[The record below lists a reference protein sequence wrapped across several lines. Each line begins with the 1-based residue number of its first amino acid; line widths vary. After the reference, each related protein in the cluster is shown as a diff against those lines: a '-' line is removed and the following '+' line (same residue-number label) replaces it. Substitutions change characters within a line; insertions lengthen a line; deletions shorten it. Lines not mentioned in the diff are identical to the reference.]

1 MASSLREGT
10 WLIHR
15 VGVSHTLVD
24 RLRAVHGYIV
34 TVRGVA
40 LYCAAEM
47 IQLLFLVLFVEGAVA
62 FLLLVKIG
70 PLRELVIKSLDQ
82 VKMGKRP
89 ATVKTIAGTMSVIL
103 FFSLMNIVKIQNK
116 GAKLGTMSPM
126 DQVLWRTHLLEAS
139 LMGII
144 LFFSLDP
151 ITNGSVSSGVDKTP
165 ETLLHMNLK
174 VENSDHW
181 RYIKYNEKLSA
192 WPASQGMILVEMYTF
207 KEMEI
212 TIQASFLVPKS
223 LLLDCEATV
232 GFTLFLGFLIDR
244 MHHYLSKLIGL
255 RRSVGSSKEEV
266 ESLQKEKMQLKEKED
281 KASMEIKLL
290 LEQISTLSEN
300 LKKLKLESENK
311 DKQIETAEAHVVSLQ
326 KQCAD
331 LLLEYDRLL
340 EDNQNLQA
348 RATGHRI

>member
-1 MASSLREGT
+1 
-10 WLIHR
+10 
-15 VGVSHTLVD
+15 
-24 RLRAVHGYIV
+24 
-34 TVRGVA
+34 
-40 LYCAAEM
+40 M

-139 LMGII
+139 LMG
-144 LFFSLDP
+144 
-151 ITNGSVSSGVDKTP
+151 
-165 ETLLHMNLK
+165 
-174 VENSDHW
+174 
-181 RYIKYNEKLSA
+181 
-192 WPASQGMILVEMYTF
+192 
-207 KEMEI
+207 
-212 TIQASFLVPKS
+212 
-223 LLLDCEATV
+223 
-232 GFTLFLGFLIDR
+232 FTLFLGFLIDR

-300 LKKLKLESENK
+300 LKKMKLESENK
-311 DKQIETAEAHVVSLQ
+311 DKQIETADAHVVSLQ